1 MRALINLKVFLRKNA
16 IMTSEPALL
25 AVEAGAGKILAAGR
39 EAEKYEGMANC
50 DVFSPF
56 KQDKISDYAAAV
68 GLFKSQ
74 LKKTGFN
81 SRLIRPKMLI
91 CIPADCTDVE
101 KKAYTD
107 IVYACGAK
115 EIGITAESLEEA
127 VRNPVWEK
135 YPVIMAICAEDRTA
149 LLREK
154 LRDTQDYARQQG
166 LGEEAVRQ
174 AVKDVF
180 DI

>member
-1 MRALINLKVFLRKNA
+1 MSTLVNLQVFLRKNA
-16 IMTSEPALL
+16 VTASEPALL
-25 AVEAGAGKILAAGR
+25 AVEAGTGKILATGR

-50 DVFSPF
+50 SVFSPF

-81 SRLIRPKMLI
+81 SGLIRPKMLI
-91 CIPADCTDVE
+91 CISSDCTDVE

-107 IVYACGAK
+107 VVYACGAK

-127 VRNPVWEK
+127 VRNPIWEK

-149 LLREK
+149 LFREK
-154 LRDTQDYARQQG
+154 LRDAQNCARQQG

-174 AVKDVF
+174 AVKAVF